1 MYSNL
6 ASVKSED
13 SYQPSRASLLFP
25 CKSASFLFSPQI
37 SWVKGKLS
45 LQEFHWD
52 GQTDGLGVA
61 GPLIAKN
68 TRFDFR
74 GHRNFIS
81 QGGGQS
87 VGRILLEQPFET
99 PPPPM
104 MFDVCLVAF

>member
-13 SYQPSRASLLFP
+13 SYQLSRASLLFP
-25 CKSASFLFSPQI
+25 RKSASFLFPPQI
-37 SWVKGKLS
+37 SRVKGKLS

-52 GQTDGLGVA
+52 GQTDGLGVT

-74 GHRNFIS
+74 GLRNFIS
-81 QGGGQS
+81 QGGGQRVWEGS
-87 VGRILLEQPFET
+87 
-99 PPPPM
+99 
-104 MFDVCLVAF
+104 C